1 MKMRNQRMH
10 SLKRQSL
17 EAPSL
22 FAQIQ
27 SRAPGKMTALPV
39 MCYQEAVMTPYKVVN
54 KYWYTMCFQLI
65 RI

>member
-1 MKMRNQRMH
+1 MKMMNQRMH

-17 EAPSL
+17 EAPALSE
-22 FAQIQ
+22 QIQ
-27 SRAPGKMTALPV
+27 SRDFGKMTALPV
-39 MCYQEAVMTPYKVVN
+39 MCYQAAVTTPYSTVN

>member
-1 MKMRNQRMH
+1 MNMMNQRMH

-17 EAPSL
+17 APP
-22 FAQIQ
+22 FRCAQIQ
-27 SRAPGKMTALPV
+27 SRDFGKMTALPV
-39 MCYQEAVMTPYKVVN
+39 MCYQAAVMPPYNVVN